1 MNDAFY
7 KELQE
12 DFLRESLSLIERFES
27 VLLNNTS
34 YSKDLVDEL
43 FRIAHSIKGGAAAV
57 GLTEISKFT
66 HQFEDYLSQFRT
78 NPLLI
83 NNSVMTL
90 LLEFSDLLRN
100 EFLAKVAGLDND
112 WQPEPLLKKIS
123 QMNSVHTSEF
133 KNTEIAA
140 DVISLPE
147 FKLVNSEIPSKNSE
161 HKNKKPAEQVKVDLI
176 RLESIFDTIGEVVIF
191 KNQIKGLL
199 KKSDQNSDANSV
211 FDQMELVIKDLY
223 DKALGLRMTTLQPL
237 FQRMQRTLRDLSVQ
251 LDKDILVKVSGE
263 ETEIDRNLFE
273 QLPDPLVHLIRNA
286 IDHGIEN
293 KSERQLSG
301 KPATATI
308 QINSYYESGQVIIEI
323 KDDGRG
329 IDQIKVFEKAL
340 QKNLISASS
349 KIIDFTPEQI
359 NNFIFLPGFSTAA
372 AVSDLSGRGVGL
384 DVVKTTIEKFHGQIQ
399 ITSQKDKGSCFK
411 LCLPLTT
418 SLIDGITF
426 QTESLKFIVPNNSII
441 SIDTLKPEHM
451 SHSGDHE
458 TYANCFD
465 KPYLCIDVSKYFNKF
480 AASNTKDKICVRS
493 HVNNQIICFLFD
505 QILGQCQVV
514 VKPLPNGNQSPDYIG
529 SAINDDGHVQLIL
542 DLSSVAKKYLRTNKT
557 VEQSQAAA

>member
-123 QMNSVHTSEF
+123 QMNSAHSSDF
-133 KNTEIAA
+133 KNTEIIAN
-140 DVISLPE
+140 VISVSE
-147 FKLVNSEIPSKNSE
+147 FKSTNPETPSKITE
-161 HKNKKPAEQVKVDLI
+161 QKNKKPAEQVKVDLI

-251 LDKDILVKVSGE
+251 LDKDIQVKVSGE

-293 KSERQLSG
+293 KSERQRSG

-329 IDQIKVFEKAL
+329 IDQTKVFEKAL

-399 ITSQKDKGSCFK
+399 ITSQKDEGSCFK

-426 QTESLKFIVPNNSII
+426 QTENLKFIVPNNSII

-458 TYANCFD
+458 SYANCFD

-542 DLSSVAKKYLRTNKT
+542 DLSSVAKKYLRTNKAD
-557 VEQSQAAA
+557 EQSQTAA

>member
-112 WQPEPLLKKIS
+112 WQPEPLLKKIL
-123 QMNSVHTSEF
+123 QMNATEFSES
-133 KNTEIAA
+133 KNSKNLA
-140 DVISLPE
+140 DVISLSDL
-147 FKLVNSEIPSKNSE
+147 KLTTQDSQVKGAEQKSKKLS
-161 HKNKKPAEQVKVDLI
+161 EQVKVDLI

-329 IDQIKVFEKAL
+329 IDQTKVFEKAL

-426 QTESLKFIVPNNSII
+426 QTENLKFIVPNNSII

-458 TYANCFD
+458 SYANCFD
-465 KPYLCIDVSKYFNKF
+465 KPYLCIDVSKYFNKT
-480 AASNTKDKICVRS
+480 APSNSKDKICVRS
-493 HVNNQIICFLFD
+493 LVNNQIICFLFD

-514 VKPLPNGNQSPDYIG
+514 VKPLPSGNQSPDYIG

-542 DLSSVAKKYLRTNKT
+542 DLTSVAKKYLTAEKP
-557 VEQSQAAA
+557 EQKSQTAA

>member
-1 MNDAFY
+1 MNDDAFY

-34 YSKDLVDEL
+34 FSKDLVDEL

-78 NPLLI
+78 DPSLL

-123 QMNSVHTSEF
+123 QIKSVPASDFSNAEEHPETKTLNQESAP
-133 KNTEIAA
+133 KNT
-140 DVISLPE
+140 DQ
-147 FKLVNSEIPSKNSE
+147 
-161 HKNKKPAEQVKVDLI
+161 KNKKNSEQVKVDLA
-176 RLESIFDTIGEVVIF
+176 RLESIFDTIVEVDIF
-191 KNQIKGLL
+191 KNQIKGLI

-251 LDKDILVKVSGE
+251 LDKNIQVKVSGE

-273 QLPDPLVHLIRNA
+273 QLPDPLIHLIRNA

-293 KSERQLSG
+293 KSERQDSG

-340 QKNLISASS
+340 QKNVIAANS
-349 KIIDFTPEQI
+349 KITDFTPDQI

-399 ITSQKDKGSCFK
+399 ITSQKGHGSCFK

-426 QTESLKFIVPNNSII
+426 QANNLKFIVPNSAII
-441 SIDTLKPEHM
+441 SIDTLKPEHL

-458 TYANCFD
+458 SYANCFD
-465 KPYLCIDVSKYFNKF
+465 KPYLCIDVPKYFNKTTTEN
-480 AASNTKDKICVRS
+480 SKDQLKDKICIRS
-493 HVNNQIICFLFD
+493 LVNNQIICFLFD

-514 VKPLPNGNQSPDYIG
+514 VKPLPNGQQSPDYIG

-542 DLSSVAKKYLRTNKT
+542 DISSIAKKYLSAKNKN
-557 VEQSQAAA
+557 VQSTIAA